1 MGKVIRAFSMRGREW
16 DEGRGEFVGSEV
28 PGGETWAVFRLGLI
42 VTVIGLTI
50 GFLAALAFPV
60 SAQGQPGCA
69 PLKMIEDVLR
79 KSYKEERI
87 GFGIVNETTVL
98 LFYASPEGKTFSVLS
113 LNPQGI
119 ACPIAGGTDLDLEAV
134 RPGRAV

>member
-1 MGKVIRAFSMRGREW
+1 MDQEAYDRLRGADHREEW
-16 DEGRGEFVGSEV
+16 DQDHIENTRDIWRWV
-28 PGGETWAVFRLGLI
+28 PYGM
-42 VTVIGLTI
+42 
-50 GFLAALAFPV
+50 LAAGAGLLAMSWAFEAR
-60 SAQGQPGCA
+60 AQGQPGCA
-69 PLKMIEDVLR
+69 PLKMIEDVLK

-134 RPGRAV
+134 RPGRAI